1 MPICPPSHW
10 VQVSTT
16 FIPLLR
22 KPRGK
27 VNLGVSLIEQILE
40 DGMENTFSF
49 EVNQVIHERE
59 EALLVETDDL
69 DEKEVWI
76 PKSQIHQYSEVR
88 EVGEAGEMVIPYWL
102 AQERGWV

>member
-1 MPICPPSHW
+1 
-10 VQVSTT
+10 
-16 FIPLLR
+16 
-22 KPRGK
+22 
-27 VNLGVSLIEQILE
+27 
-40 DGMENTFSF
+40 
-49 EVNQVIHERE
+49 VIHERE